1 MKEYFLVTCTLHV
14 GFLSMRSPIRDCLD
28 VDATAHIIMQIF
40 MQPICAVLS
49 QTLNMHVTNSHM
61 TKQEWLTF

>member
-28 VDATAHIIMQIF
+28 VYRCNCTYNYANIYNYAANLRSS
-40 MQPICAVLS
+40 QP
-49 QTLNMHVTNSHM
+49 NP
-61 TKQEWLTF
+61 